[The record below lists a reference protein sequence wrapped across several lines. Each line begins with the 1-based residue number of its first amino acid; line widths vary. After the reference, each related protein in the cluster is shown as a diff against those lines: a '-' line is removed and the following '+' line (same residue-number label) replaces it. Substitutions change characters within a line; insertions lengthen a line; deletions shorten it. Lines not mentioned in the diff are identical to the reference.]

1 MIRVTAGAMPAEL
14 IPGDPDEVDRVALRL
29 TRVAVSAS
37 DAADKLRVLD
47 TDVWTGESA
56 TLYRAAVGDVPT
68 RLTAAASAFGSAAQ
82 ALRDYARAL
91 REGRSAAV
99 SAVRMVERSTPDTAA
114 VDQQAADA
122 LLART
127 IDEIQAAGRLAADRL
142 ARAEAEAP
150 EPAGEATAVGMTAG
164 MTTDVGGE
172 LGVEHRLDDPENYVS
187 HPGDWGGSVA
197 EMRYTTPHDVP
208 FAGALG
214 GASAPG
220 GDPSAAGWQ
229 GWAASGTGRG
239 VGVVEAGTLAAAGA
253 AIAAVTMIGR
263 RRDRTALGLVGLDE
277 DELRRRR
284 DEFGGARHRG
294 AALGPAPAAAR
305 LAAADTW
312 RTRLAPITRPAGTVQ
327 HWTGSGAGRLQ
338 RASVLADRSGAID
351 RDVRGAVLR
360 IGRPATEAS

>member
-1 MIRVTAGAMPAEL
+1 MIRATPGAAPADL
-14 IPGDPDEVDRVALRL
+14 IPGDPDEVERVALRL
-29 TRVAVSAS
+29 ARVAASAS
-37 DAADKLRVLD
+37 DAADRLRVLD

-56 TLYRAAVGDVPT
+56 QLYRAAIGDVPA
-68 RLTAAASAFGSAAQ
+68 RLTDAASAVGTAAQ

-114 VDQQAADA
+114 ADQQAADA

-127 IDEIQAAGRLAADRL
+127 TDEIEAAARLAADRL
-142 ARAEAEAP
+142 ARDGAEAP
-150 EPAGEATAVGMTAG
+150 RLAPGGAA
-164 MTTDVGGE
+164 DVD
-172 LGVEHRLDDPENYVS
+172 LRVGVEHRLDDPDGYVS
-187 HPGDWGGSVA
+187 PPGEWSGSVA
-197 EMRYTTPHDVP
+197 DMRYTTPHDVA

-214 GASAPG
+214 GESVPG
-220 GDPSAAGWQ
+220 GDPSGSSWQ
-229 GWAASGTGRG
+229 SWAASGSGRE
-239 VGVVEAGTLAAAGA
+239 VGVVEAGTVAAAGA
-253 AIAAVTMIGR
+253 AMAAVTMIGR

-277 DELRRRR
+277 AELRRRR
-284 DEFGGARHRG
+284 EEFGGARHRG
-294 AALGPAPAAAR
+294 DALAPPAPAAR
-305 LAAADTW
+305 LAAADAW

-360 IGRPATEAS
+360 VGRPATEAS

>member
-1 MIRVTAGAMPAEL
+1 MIRVTPGAAPADL
-14 IPGDPDEVDRVALRL
+14 VPGDPDEVDRVALRL
-29 TRVAVSAS
+29 ARVAASAG
-37 DAADKLRVLD
+37 DASDKLRVLD

-56 TLYRAAVGDVPT
+56 QLYRAAIGDVPS
-68 RLTAAASAFGSAAQ
+68 RLTSAAGAFGQAAQ

-91 REGRSAAV
+91 RDARSAAAG
-99 SAVRMVERSTPDTAA
+99 AVRMVERSTPETAA

-127 IDEIQAAGRLAADRL
+127 TDEVQAAGRLAADRL
-142 ARAEAEAP
+142 ARAEAQAP
-150 EPAGEATAVGMTAG
+150 APAGDTATP
-164 MTTDVGGE
+164 DVDVRV
-172 LGVEHRLDDPENYVS
+172 GVEHRLDDPGHYVS

-197 EMRYTTPHDVP
+197 DMRYTTPHDVA

-214 GASAPG
+214 GDATAG
-220 GDPSAAGWQ
+220 DDPSAAGWQ
-229 GWAASGTGRG
+229 GWAASGSGRE
-239 VGVVEAGTLAAAGA
+239 VGVVEAGTVAAAGA
-253 AIAAVTMIGR
+253 SVAAVTMIGR

-277 DELRRRR
+277 AELRRRR

-294 AALGPAPAAAR
+294 DALGPAAPAAR
-305 LAAADTW
+305 LAAADAW

-360 IGRPATEAS
+360 VGRPATEAS

>member
-1 MIRVTAGAMPAEL
+1 MIRVTPGAAPADL
-14 IPGDPDEVDRVALRL
+14 VPGDPDEVERVALRL
-29 TRVAVSAS
+29 ARVAVSAS
-37 DAADKLRVLD
+37 DAADRLRVLD

-56 TLYRAAVGDVPT
+56 QLYRAAIGDVPS
-68 RLTAAASAFGSAAQ
+68 RLSSAASAFGTAAQ

-91 REGRSAAV
+91 RDGRAAAV
-99 SAVRMVERSTPDTAA
+99 SAIRIVERSTPDTAA
-114 VDQQAADA
+114 ADQQSADA
-122 LLART
+122 LLSRT
-127 IDEIQAAGRLAADRL
+127 TDEVQAAGRLAADRL

-150 EPAGEATAVGMTAG
+150 QPTGATDAVGLTAG
-164 MTTDVGGE
+164 V
-172 LGVEHRLDDPENYVS
+172 GVEHRLDDPGHYVS
-187 HPGDWGGSVA
+187 PPGDWGGSVA
-197 EMRYTTPHDVP
+197 EMRYTTPHDVA

-214 GASAPG
+214 GGSTPG
-220 GDPSAAGWQ
+220 GDPSTVGWQ
-229 GWAASGTGRG
+229 DWAASGSGRE

-253 AIAAVTMIGR
+253 AVAAVTVIGR

-277 DELRRRR
+277 AELRRRR

-294 AALGPAPAAAR
+294 DALGPTTPAAR
-305 LAAADTW
+305 LAAADAW

>member
-1 MIRVTAGAMPAEL
+1 MIRVTPGAAPADL
-14 IPGDPDEVDRVALRL
+14 IPGDPDEVERVALRL
-29 TRVAVSAS
+29 ARVAVSAS
-37 DAADKLRVLD
+37 DAADRLRVLD
-47 TDVWTGESA
+47 ADVWTGESA
-56 TLYRAAVGDVPT
+56 QLYRAAIGDVPS
-68 RLTAAASAFGSAAQ
+68 RLGSAAGAFETAAQ

-91 REGRSAAV
+91 RDGRAAAV

-114 VDQQAADA
+114 ADQQAADA
-122 LLART
+122 LLSRT
-127 IDEIQAAGRLAADRL
+127 TDEVQAAGRLAADRL

-150 EPAGEATAVGMTAG
+150 QPAGAGSAAAVDLRAG
-164 MTTDVGGE
+164 V
-172 LGVEHRLDDPENYVS
+172 GVEHRLDDPGHYVS
-187 HPGDWGGSVA
+187 PPGDWGGSVA
-197 EMRYTTPHDVP
+197 EMRYTTPHDVA

-214 GASAPG
+214 GESTPG

-229 GWAASGTGRG
+229 GWAASGSGRE

-253 AIAAVTMIGR
+253 AVAAVTVIGR
-263 RRDRTALGLVGLDE
+263 RRDRTALSLVGLDE
-277 DELRRRR
+277 AELRRRR
-284 DEFGGARHRG
+284 DEFGGARHRDD
-294 AALGPAPAAAR
+294 APGPVTPAAR
-305 LAAADTW
+305 LAAADAW

>member
-1 MIRVTAGAMPAEL
+1 MIRVTPGAAPADL
-14 IPGDPDEVDRVALRL
+14 VPGDPDEVDRVALRL
-29 TRVAVSAS
+29 ARVAASAS
-37 DAADKLRVLD
+37 DAADTLRVLD

-56 TLYRAAVGDVPT
+56 QLYRSAIGDVPA
-68 RLTAAASAFGSAAQ
+68 RLTTAASAFGAAAQ

-114 VDQQAADA
+114 ADQQAADA
-122 LLART
+122 LMART
-127 IDEIQAAGRLAADRL
+127 DDEIQAAGRLAAERL

-150 EPAGEATAVGMTAG
+150 QLAPAGGPP
-164 MTTDVGGE
+164 DVDVRVA
-172 LGVEHRLDDPENYVS
+172 VEHRLDDPDGYVS
-187 HPGDWGGSVA
+187 PPGDWSGSVA
-197 EMRYTTPHDVP
+197 DMRYTAPHDVP
-208 FAGALG
+208 FAGAAG
-214 GASAPG
+214 GGSS
-220 GDPSAAGWQ
+220 DAAGMDWQ
-229 GWAASGTGRG
+229 SWAASGSGRE
-239 VGVVEAGTLAAAGA
+239 VGVVEAGTVVAAAGA
-253 AIAAVTMIGR
+253 AVAAVTVIGR

-294 AALGPAPAAAR
+294 DGPGPVPAAAR
-305 LAAADTW
+305 LAAPDAW
-312 RTRLAPITRPAGTVQ
+312 RTRLAPIARPAGTVQ
-327 HWTGSGAGRLQ
+327 HWTASGADRLQ